1 MSQKSKSKVFGTVPG
16 NHDFWVSGAPTKWVP
31 KDQVGNGFMQ
41 FYAQD
46 TISGE
51 NRVVPFD
58 FAVDPDTAKSGAN
71 LAAASNF
78 FSYNKVGNI
87 AFFSY
92 SGAHSFSSMQSYFE
106 EACNWAV
113 SVQPEFVLLQGHWNS
128 DGDGCSVRRRIL
140 THKYTIPYSG
150 IDAYVHTN
158 IRQ

>member
-1 MSQKSKSKVFGTVPG
+1 MSQKSKTKVFGTVPG
-16 NHDFWVSGAPTKWVP
+16 NHDFWVSGAPTKWVA

-51 NRVVPFD
+51 NRAVPFD

-113 SVQPEFVLLQGHWNS
+113 SAQPEFVLLQGHWNS
-128 DGDGCSVRRRIL
+128 DGDGCSVR
-140 THKYTIPYSG
+140 TTDYS
-150 IDAYVHTN
+150 HL
-158 IRQ
+158 